1 MDSTPLSD
9 LLPWKTRDPAK
20 DTFWDL
26 HQRLGECYEREM
38 ARLNGYGS
46 ASPVPT
52 QNLTNSSNMMGTQ
65 ASGVKP
71 KRVQTGGSGSKTMVG
86 RPGTA
91 LGLLELR
98 GTGSASG
105 AMTSRVMSPPHV
117 PTVPASVSVEAQDS
131 PVAVDSGSLNL
142 MPTEPDPPDGSA
154 AAIPKEDPPIFGGAR
169 SLDTSGSHF
178 FHPLGCWTSK
188 AKNKSRRGGANA
200 ETLKSALAPAEPERF
215 QFILNPTGH
224 FRNLWDFIGICL
236 LILDTMILPV
246 QFVNA
251 NFYSLYPSLA
261 VNSRIG
267 AFYWASDIVLSF
279 RTGYIKKG
287 ALIASAARI
296 RWHYLRTWFI
306 PDLIVTVIDMVL
318 EFQTNATE
326 ANRASTRILRLL
338 RLFRVVRLGKLTRF
352 AAFLRD
358 KFETQVASIQ
368 FSLVLIMMGMML
380 LEHVIACGW
389 FGIGSMDSENGMN
402 WITTSKL
409 DEESFYKQYTAS
421 LRWAFSQLGIGGTNI
436 EATNE
441 REGSYSLLVAL
452 ISLVTFS
459 TIISSMTS
467 LVSALQSR
475 RMEETQQFGLLRRFL
490 RVNKVSSNLGQR
502 ITRFLQYT
510 YHQRETNSHDP
521 YILDYLSKS
530 LKAELQLARYS
541 DCLAHLPFLDQLL
554 TNDGM
559 SVQEGHIMQTLAQR
573 AVAILDSAED
583 DVVFCYGCRADATY
597 FILHGALRYLKKD
610 DPPCRVRFGQWISEM
625 CLWTEWL
632 HLGDLLS
639 VSFAKLV
646 AINVSEFCSIIGS
659 AGGVQAQAHEYA
671 ISFVAS
677 LNKEADLND
686 LWQLTPSVS
695 KLQTNVKKD
704 NWSEYFG
711 TFGASLPFTA
721 WGRTATR
728 MLKVS
733 PTEIP

>member
-1 MDSTPLSD
+1 MDSMPLSD

-52 QNLTNSSNMMGTQ
+52 QNLTNSSNMMGN
-65 ASGVKP
+65 SGVKP
-71 KRVQTGGSGSKTMVG
+71 KRVQ
-86 RPGTA
+86 TA

-105 AMTSRVMSPPHV
+105 AMTSRVMSPPHIQ
-117 PTVPASVSVEAQDS
+117 TLPARS
-131 PVAVDSGSLNL
+131 SL
-142 MPTEPDPPDGSA
+142 GIA
-154 AAIPKEDPPIFGGAR
+154 AAEPSGAAAVTAAR
-169 SLDTSGSHF
+169 LALQFSLQTSGSHF

-188 AKNKSRRGGANA
+188 AKNKSRRGGTNA
-200 ETLKSALAPAEPERF
+200 EALKSALAPAEPERF
-215 QFILNPTGH
+215 LFILNPTGH

-236 LILDTMILPV
+236 LILDTMILPF

-380 LEHVIACGW
+380 LEHVIACARR
-389 FGIGSMDSENGMN
+389 GI
-402 WITTSKL
+402 
-409 DEESFYKQYTAS
+409 F
-421 LRWAFSQLGIGGTNI
+421 
-436 EATNE
+436 
-441 REGSYSLLVAL
+441 
-452 ISLVTFS
+452 
-459 TIISSMTS
+459 
-467 LVSALQSR
+467 LQAVHG
-475 RMEETQQFGLLRRFL
+475 QFEMGLLPTWHWW
-490 RVNKVSSNLGQR
+490 NK
-502 ITRFLQYT
+502 Y
-510 YHQRETNSHDP
+510 
-521 YILDYLSKS
+521 
-530 LKAELQLARYS
+530 
-541 DCLAHLPFLDQLL
+541 
-554 TNDGM
+554 
-559 SVQEGHIMQTLAQR
+559 
-573 AVAILDSAED
+573 
-583 DVVFCYGCRADATY
+583 
-597 FILHGALRYLKKD
+597 
-610 DPPCRVRFGQWISEM
+610 
-625 CLWTEWL
+625 
-632 HLGDLLS
+632 
-639 VSFAKLV
+639 
-646 AINVSEFCSIIGS
+646 
-659 AGGVQAQAHEYA
+659 
-671 ISFVAS
+671 
-677 LNKEADLND
+677 
-686 LWQLTPSVS
+686 
-695 KLQTNVKKD
+695 
-704 NWSEYFG
+704 
-711 TFGASLPFTA
+711 
-721 WGRTATR
+721 
-728 MLKVS
+728 
-733 PTEIP
+733 